1 MASAGFAGGRALTES
16 STVRVQLGGDSSERV
31 VPSGSARLRSL
42 RCGWACVPACRL
54 RGRALLRVQVRQ

>member
-16 STVRVQLGGDSSERV
+16 STVRVQLGGDLSERV

-42 RCGWACVPACRL
+42 RCGWT
-54 RGRALLRVQVRQ
+54 GRAGL